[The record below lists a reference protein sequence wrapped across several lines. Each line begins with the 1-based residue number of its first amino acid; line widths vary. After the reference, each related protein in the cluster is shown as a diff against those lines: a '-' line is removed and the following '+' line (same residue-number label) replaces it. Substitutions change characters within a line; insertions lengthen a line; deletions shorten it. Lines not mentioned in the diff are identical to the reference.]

1 MQNWSYLE
9 IGRLRMFQLR
19 CLNKHRDSITHNSKK
34 NNSKTHPAR
43 RLGRESPLAPRFLD
57 FDLTTTEGR
66 AFASFSWH
74 QKLRSEMVNIVLNI
88 SSPSWKTML
97 WRSLNSIAFGASEC
111 RDQNAI
117 PRKLGL
123 TQFLGALIE
132 LGLAA
137 SAKIS
142 TLLSITWKTENID
155 TRKYR
160 KWTKWATVTSGLGAG
175 GFEKNCWR
183 VSLAN
188 SREPALSHWMVSSS
202 PSTCS
207 LR

>member
-1 MQNWSYLE
+1 MHLGFYFPELSFGEKEGSAKHQLQTLLITITEKCALTLLCKLQMQNWSYLE

-74 QKLRSEMVNIVLNI
+74 QKLRSEMVKIVLNI

-142 TLLSITWKTENID
+142 TRLSITCKD
-155 TRKYR
+155 TRECRYKR
-160 KWTKWATVTSGLGAG
+160 I
-175 GFEKNCWR
+175 
-183 VSLAN
+183 
-188 SREPALSHWMVSSS
+188 
-202 PSTCS
+202 
-207 LR
+207 